1 MGAMSLIHHLVLSVF
16 LSSLTILLMLTTNF
30 SSYVISILLTLT
42 TNFSSYVI
50 LVLDM
55 YCVIAL
61 CFMFYAMTVT
71 IIESGSLTAAV

>member
-1 MGAMSLIHHLVLSVF
+1 MSLIHHLVLSVF
-16 LSSLTILLMLTTNF
+16 LSSLTILLM
-30 SSYVISILLTLT
+30 LT

>member
-1 MGAMSLIHHLVLSVF
+1 MSLIYHLVLSVF
-16 LSSLTILLMLTTNF
+16 LSSLTIL
-30 SSYVISILLTLT
+30 ILLT

-61 CFMFYAMTVT
+61 YFMFYAMTVT